1 MDLKPKKFQ
10 FPISG
15 AFRQML
21 HSAQKRK
28 KGGGKKK
35 KNQMLHLIWSEISH
49 DITIH

>member
-35 KNQMLHLIWSEISH
+35 KESNVTFDMVR
-49 DITIH
+49 DIT